1 MKTLGERDKKI
12 IWHPFTQHQ
21 LSPVPVPL
29 VRGEGA
35 YLFDEQGNRYLD
47 LISSWWVNLHGHS
60 HPIIAEAIYQQ
71 AMTLEH
77 AIFSGFTHEPA
88 VALGEELLA
97 LLPASFSKI
106 FYSDNGST
114 AVEVAIKMAYQY
126 WQNQNKKERKKF
138 IAFENGYH
146 GDTFGSMAVGK
157 DTAHF
162 HSKFSDLLFPVKT
175 FPYPG
180 TWLHDTHVEEKE
192 QQVLAM
198 IRDYLA
204 LHGAET
210 AALIIEPLL
219 QGVGNMQVCRPEFL
233 QQLQQIA
240 HEFEILVIYDEVLT
254 GFGRTSDYFACSKA
268 KTAPDII
275 CLAKGLTGGFLPLG
289 VTACQEKIFNAFLG
303 DNFAKALA
311 HGHSYTANPLGCAAA
326 LASLKLLKE
335 QKTQNQIAMI
345 ERVNKRELHRLLE
358 FEFLEQPRY
367 CGTMAAF
374 NIKANVEYGSA
385 ASIAMREQILRDG
398 LLVRPLGRVVYFI
411 PPYCITEDELT
422 RAYKSVTLAIEG
434 ATA

>member
-1 MKTLGERDKKI
+1 MTLGERDQKI

-35 YLFDEQGNRYLD
+35 YLFDEKGNRYLD

-60 HPIIAEAIYQQ
+60 HPVIAEAIYQQ

-88 VALGEELLA
+88 VALGEELLK
-97 LLPASFSKI
+97 LLPHHFSKI

-114 AVEVAIKMAYQY
+114 SVEVAIKMAYQY
-126 WQNQNKKERKKF
+126 WQNQNKKQKKHF

-180 TWLHDTHVEEKE
+180 TWLNDSEAEEKE
-192 QQVLAM
+192 QQVLALL
-198 IRDYLA
+198 RDYLE
-204 LHGAET
+204 LHGADT

-219 QGVGNMQVCRPEFL
+219 QGVGNMQVCRSEFL
-233 QQLQQIA
+233 QQLEKLT
-240 HEFEILVIYDEVLT
+240 HEFQVLTIYDEVLT
-254 GFGRTSDYFACSKA
+254 GFGRTGDYFACNKA
-268 KTAPDII
+268 KTSPDII

-289 VTACQEKIFNAFLG
+289 ATVCHEKIFQAFLG
-303 DNFAKALA
+303 DNFSKALA

-326 LASLKLLKE
+326 LASMKLLKNE
-335 QKTQNQIAMI
+335 KTQQQITMI
-345 ERVNKRELHRLLE
+345 ENVHQREMCRLLKFDFVE
-358 FEFLEQPRY
+358 KPRY

-374 NIKANVEYGSA
+374 DIKSNIEYGSA
-385 ASIAMREQILRDG
+385 ASIAMREQILQDG

-411 PPYCITEDELT
+411 PPYCITEEELT
-422 RAYKSVTLAIEG
+422 RAYHCVTRAIEG
-434 ATA
+434 VTA